1 MSIEPFIG
9 LLVAGA
15 LVPIIKRMTSAM
27 RRFVRHRLNDGPLRR
42 ILLTP
47 IGYTRKDRDEAAAR
61 AVMDDYHLLIPHQL
75 GERNRAETT
84 TLPAERL

>member
-9 LLVAGA
+9 FAIAGA
-15 LVPIIKRMTSAM
+15 IVPIVKRLTSSA
-27 RRFVRHRLNDGPLRR
+27 RRFVRHGMSDSLLRR

-47 IGYTRKDRDEAAAR
+47 LGYTRKARNEAADR
-61 AVMDDYHLLIPHQL
+61 AVLDDYHLISPHQL
-75 GERNRAETT
+75 GQRDRASAP